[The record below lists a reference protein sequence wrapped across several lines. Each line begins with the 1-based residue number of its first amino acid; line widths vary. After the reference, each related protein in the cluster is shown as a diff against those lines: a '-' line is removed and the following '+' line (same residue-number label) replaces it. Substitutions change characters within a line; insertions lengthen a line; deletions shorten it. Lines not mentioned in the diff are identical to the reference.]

1 MNEPEVIVSE
11 LTDEELM
18 TRLVPKEDVQEPEKK
33 EEPAPSEEKQDETPP
48 NNTEVPDESK
58 IVNEEKPPE
67 PPAEEEVKITK
78 AEYDKLIKRIED
90 KEKFIQRQAQEVGAR
105 RKSEEQLQAEI
116 FQLQQALQAK
126 WQTEPLE
133 AHNIQNQIRERETEL
148 KEAETRTIQERNQ
161 TVVKNFVREPETLF
175 DDMVELLKEDGN
187 DADSIRRFRDNP
199 YWENPGTL
207 INLAKRAELT
217 RTIKGKDTEIA
228 SLKAEIQTL
237 KGKPQ
242 ETVKKIEKAL
252 KEPSAM
258 NNASGQ
264 ANAVKHEVDATQ
276 IVGMSDKE
284 LEQALKERLA
294 NTS

>member
-11 LTDEELM
+11 LSDEELM

-33 EEPAPSEEKQDETPP
+33 EEPTPSEEKQDETPP
-48 NNTEVPDESK
+48 NNTEVTDESK
-58 IVNEEKPPE
+58 IVKEEKPPE
-67 PPAEEEVKITK
+67 PSAEEVKITK
-78 AEYDKLIKRIED
+78 AEYDKLVKRIEE
-90 KEKFIQRQAQEVGAR
+90 KEKFIQRQAQEVGTR
-105 RKSEEQLQAEI
+105 RKSEEQLRGEI
-116 FQLQQALQAK
+116 FQLQQALQNK
-126 WQTEPLE
+126 WQEPLE
-133 AHNIQNQIRERETEL
+133 ATQIQNQIRDAETEL
-148 KEAETRTIQERNQ
+148 KEAETRTIQEHNQ
-161 TVVKNFVREPETLF
+161 TVVKNFVKEPESLL
-175 DDMVELLKEDGN
+175 DDMVELLREDGN

-207 INLAKRAELT
+207 INLAKRAEL
-217 RTIKGKDTEIA
+217 RKEVRNKDSEIA

-237 KGKPQ
+237 RGKPQ

-252 KEPSAM
+252 KEPSTM
-258 NNASGQ
+258 SNASGQ

-284 LEQALKERLA
+284 LEQALKERLT